1 MHMLTIPSIAIIA
14 YGFSLICTRLNYA
27 YVIISPTMSDV
38 DTEYYFS
45 NTSDEFEWGYIL
57 CAAEKPNCEI
67 KCHADSTCEW
77 LTVNAS
83 LTQNLLLECDGS
95 DACDH
100 ITVYGPDVS
109 VNVQCISPIS
119 CQYGVFQFDDT
130 KRVNITCDGW
140 SDTTSSSHACRY
152 SEINAAMAEDL
163 NLQCMGRRSCF
174 SATLNGTF
182 VSNSILA
189 QCNDHSSCS
198 WLEIHG
204 SHAQEVNV
212 FCKDT
217 DTVSYSCQDLTVYC
231 PSEREN
237 QCNFDCDAG
246 GGQSCKQIDVYHSD
260 NYTIGFLNVTMDAC
274 SSAPEYCSS
283 FDSFC
288 IDSGSTT
295 AVYYTPTF
303 NQSYCEDYDCCPITD
318 YKPNLTCEDDSD
330 CVINCTA
337 INDPFDIQCLRA
349 TIDARNAN
357 SLTLLCGTFEG
368 CMCAKVTCP
377 VGNCTVICSGD
388 ITDNACENLAIN
400 ASLSTNTNIQ
410 CLGGCEWMKVYATNN
425 VDVNVLCTGH
435 CGGSE
440 FYLANT
446 PTVHVVCNGDNS
458 CGFKGNFRTEFYVE
472 NTINA
477 DIVCDSTG
485 SCHGMIV
492 KAMGSDNVNVDCRA
506 TSGLASCEKLLLY
519 CPETE
524 ASCNLQCADTT
535 NISNY
540 GSCEDAAILFS
551 SDWILDPFA
560 PVLNLSCP
568 ANENDC
574 QSLKFDC
581 RHYDGGSINTG
592 NTLYEWKAAVQQYS
606 CEYDSLYFCCAKYDE
621 IVCEP
626 DQDCIVVCND
636 TQRCSSTVI
645 NAKYATSL
653 TVSCAEYASC
663 HDTYFE
669 CPLDSKASCSLDCS
683 GDCYRA
689 HVFGNGATQ
698 VDLQCQSCSQI
709 AVRITADDSTCNV
722 NCTSCSSADF
732 RNYGTN
738 AISNI
743 HCDGTSA
750 CRSSIISANAS
761 KSVMLS
767 CTGSS
772 ACNQNTMYVTAED
785 VSIDCNS
792 RDACANLNWRLADSG
807 HVTVNANANYSFSDS
822 WNTRWHSFRPPY
834 KSPNSTRI
842 NCGIDHECYALEMKL
857 EDEVAVDFLDISC
870 NDPTDGCAN
879 VSVFCSRSGGHN
891 TFTKATTLFSPSG
904 TYYCDPQS
912 TECCPFGNTDGETT
926 QSPQTTGSSPT
937 TTTGSDETT
946 QASQTGTTMVDETI
960 QSDETTT
967 GSDETTHTPNQNEGS
982 ASRTLPLLVF
992 SLLALFLN

>member
-1 MHMLTIPSIAIIA
+1 MPMLAIPSIAFI
-14 YGFSLICTRLNYA
+14 FSLICIRVNHAQTA
-27 YVIISPTMSDV
+27 ISPTTSDV

-45 NTSDEFEWGYIL
+45 NTSNEFESGYIL
-57 CAAEKPNCEI
+57 CTAQKQNCEI
-67 KCHADSTCEW
+67 KCHADSTCSS

-83 LTQNLLLECDGS
+83 LAQNLLLECDGS

-163 NLQCMGRRSCF
+163 NLQCMGRRSCYL
-174 SATLNGTF
+174 ATLNGTF

-189 QCNDHSSCS
+189 QCNHYSSCS

-204 SHAQEVNV
+204 SHAPEVNV

-246 GGQSCKQIDVYHSD
+246 GGQSCKQIDVYHTD

-274 SSAPEYCSS
+274 SSAPKYCSS

-368 CMCAKVTCP
+368 CMWAKVTCP

-425 VDVNVLCTGH
+425 VDVDILCTGY
-435 CGGSE
+435 CRGSE

-446 PTVHVVCNGDNS
+446 ATVHIVCNGDNS
-458 CGFKGNFRTEFYVE
+458 CATMGSFRTEFYVE
-472 NTINA
+472 STGNT
-477 DIVCDSTG
+477 DIVCDSAE
-485 SCHGMIV
+485 SCWDMVV
-492 KAMGSDNVNVDCRA
+492 KAMGSDNINVDCRA
-506 TSGLASCEKLLLY
+506 TSGLASCEDLHLY
-519 CPETE
+519 CPDTE
-524 ASCNLQCADTT
+524 GSCNLQCADTT

-540 GSCEDAAILFS
+540 GSCEDATILFS
-551 SDWILDPFA
+551 AYQILDPYA
-560 PVLNLSCP
+560 PILNLSCP

-574 QSLKFDC
+574 KSLKFDC
-581 RHYDGGSINTG
+581 KHYNGNINPGATPH
-592 NTLYEWKAAVQQYS
+592 TLYGWNAAARQSYCQR
-606 CEYDSLYFCCAKYDE
+606 DSDFCCAKYDE
-621 IVCEP
+621 ILCEP

-653 TVSCAEYASC
+653 TVSCVESQSC
-663 HDTYFE
+663 YDTYFE
-669 CPLDSKASCSLDCS
+669 CPLDSNASCSLDCS

-698 VDLQCQSCSQI
+698 VDLQCQSCSKI
-709 AVRITADDSTCNV
+709 AVHITADDSTSNV
-722 NCTSCSSADF
+722 NCTNCYYLNF
-732 RNYGTN
+732 RNYGRS

-767 CTGSS
+767 CSGSES
-772 ACNQNTMYVTAED
+772 CLGNNMYVTAED
-785 VSIDCNS
+785 VTIDCNS
-792 RDACANLNWRLADSG
+792 KDACANLNWDLADSDRL
-807 HVTVNANANYSFSDS
+807 TVNANANYSFSDTI
-822 WNTRWHSFRPPY
+822 WNGNWYSFYPPY
-834 KSPNSTRI
+834 QTANSTRI
-842 NCGIDHECYALEMKL
+842 NCGIDHECFGLEMKL
-857 EDEVAVDFLDISC
+857 QDEVTVDFLDISC

-879 VSVFCSRSGGHN
+879 VSVFCSASGGHN

-912 TECCPFGNTDGETT
+912 MGCCPFGNTDVGTT
-926 QSPQTTGSSPT
+926 QSPQTTQSSPT
-937 TTTGSDETT
+937 ATGSAEITK
-946 QASQTGTTMVDETI
+946 ARQTGTPTV
-960 QSDETTT
+960 
-967 GSDETTHTPNQNEGS
+967 NN
-982 ASRTLPLLVF
+982 ASCFLPLLVF

>member
-95 DACDH
+95 DACRWID
-100 ITVYGPDVS
+100 VYGPNVS
-109 VNVQCISPIS
+109 ANVQCISPDS
-119 CQYGVFQFDDT
+119 CGYGEFQFDDT
-130 KRVNITCDGW
+130 KRVNINCDGW
-140 SDTTSSSHACRY
+140 SDSGSSSYACGY
-152 SEINAAMAEDL
+152 SEINAAMAEDV
-163 NLQCMGRRSCF
+163 NIQCMGQDSCF
-174 SATLNGTF
+174 FATLNGTF

-189 QCNDHSSCS
+189 QCNDRDSCN
-198 WLEIHG
+198 WLVIHG
-204 SHAQEVNV
+204 LHTPEVNV

-217 DTVSYSCQDLTVYC
+217 GGIQYSCDGLTVYC
-231 PSEREN
+231 PSEKEN
-237 QCNFDCDAG
+237 QCNFDCDEG
-246 GGQSCKQIDVYHSD
+246 EGFSCRGIDVYHTD
-260 NYTIGFLNVTMDAC
+260 IYTVGFLNVTMNAC
-274 SSAPEYCSS
+274 STEPWLCSS
-283 FDSFC
+283 FNSLC
-288 IDSGSTT
+288 IPSGSSTQ
-295 AVYYTPTF
+295 AYYSSTV
-303 NQSYCEDYDCCPITD
+303 NQSICDDYACCPI
-318 YKPNLTCEDDSD
+318 YNPNLCETDAD
-330 CVINCTA
+330 CVIDCTETD
-337 INDPFDIQCLRA
+337 DPFDIQSPRCLGA

-357 SLTLLCGTFEG
+357 SLTVLCGTFEG
-368 CMCAKVTCP
+368 CMGAKVTCP

-653 TVSCAEYASC
+653 TVSCAESQSC
-663 HDTYFE
+663 YDTYFE
-669 CPLDSKASCSLDCS
+669 CPLDSNASCSLDCS

-767 CTGSS
+767 CSGSES
-772 ACNQNTMYVTAED
+772 CLGNNMYVTAED
-785 VSIDCNS
+785 VTIDCNS
-792 RDACANLNWRLADSG
+792 KDACANLNWDLADSDRL
-807 HVTVNANANYSFSDS
+807 TVNANANYSFSDTI
-822 WNTRWHSFRPPY
+822 WNGNWYSFYPPY
-834 KSPNSTRI
+834 QTANSTRI
-842 NCGIDHECYALEMKL
+842 NCGIDHECFGLEMKL
-857 EDEVAVDFLDISC
+857 QDEVTVDFLDISC

-879 VSVFCSRSGGHN
+879 VSVFCSASSYN

-912 TECCPFGNTDGETT
+912 TECCPFGNTDVGTT
-926 QSPQTTGSSPT
+926 QSPQTTQSSPT
-937 TTTGSDETT
+937 ATGSAEITK
-946 QASQTGTTMVDETI
+946 ARQTGTPTV
-960 QSDETTT
+960 
-967 GSDETTHTPNQNEGS
+967 NN
-982 ASRTLPLLVF
+982 ASCFLPLLVF
-992 SLLALFLN
+992 SLLSLFLN